1 MESLAY
7 LVVILMMTVIL
18 GGPLAILITMIR
30 TRNILLTIL
39 KRIIHGLIIAVSLMV
54 GSTFLFNPEMPLP
67 VHLIG
72 LYGVVMAYIAIRRE
86 YFPEVRIIGP
96 LLSQFGLRRNGS
108 QRNSDSSKQHG
119 PVMKWRRNGRT
130 GGNDGHGPE
139 GQH

>member
-1 MESLAY
+1 MEGLAY
-7 LVVILMMTVIL
+7 LVVMLMMTVIL

-30 TRNILLTIL
+30 TRNIVLTVL
-39 KRIIHGLIIAVSLMV
+39 KRIIHGFIIAMSLLV
-54 GSTFLFNPEMPLP
+54 GSTFLFNSELPLP

-72 LYGVVMAYIAIRRE
+72 LYGVAMAYIAIRRE

-96 LLSQFGLRRNGS
+96 LLSQFGLRQIGS
-108 QRNSDSSKQHG
+108 RGKSDSSEQHG
-119 PVMKWRRNGRT
+119 PAMKWRRNGRS